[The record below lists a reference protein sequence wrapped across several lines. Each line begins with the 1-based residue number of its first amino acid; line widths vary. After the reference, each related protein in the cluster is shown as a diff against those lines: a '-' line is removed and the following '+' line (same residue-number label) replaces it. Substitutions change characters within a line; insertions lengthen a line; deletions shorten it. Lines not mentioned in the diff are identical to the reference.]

1 MATRKI
7 PSETT
12 VPLFPRFIRAEIRQ
26 LQTGSLLEAVSFAV
40 ATAIADPNVI
50 AVLQNLGANV
60 VWAIGTSGLRGIRPR
75 VSRTPNDFRWFD
87 RDDDPLEIGANLR
100 PVLVALAANNSPYR
114 AELRFKSRNRH
125 GEELETEIIIESAER
140 SAN

>member
-75 VSRTPNDFRWFD
+75 VSRTPNAVSYTHLDVYKRQ
-87 RDDDPLEIGANLR
+87 
-100 PVLVALAANNSPYR
+100 V
-114 AELRFKSRNRH
+114 
-125 GEELETEIIIESAER
+125 
-140 SAN
+140 